1 MSSRFVAIVGFPAFT
16 AAIAPAQEPVARPV
30 TPDQPET
37 QRRIQGE
44 TEQIA
49 RRLGTMLRF
58 MAYHRL
64 DQGEEQKLLTDAAKT
79 LSGLTKNE
87 MNAVIAHLEASIQAP
102 DDKTASDEAK
112 KAYDRHRVVVK
123 DLKSLL
129 LKYDTIKTLD
139 QAAERLERGARDQNE
154 LRLEALA
161 LNQEM
166 KDYRRRGRGA

>member
-1 MSSRFVAIVGFPAFT
+1 
-16 AAIAPAQEPVARPV
+16 
-30 TPDQPET
+30 QPEA
-37 QRRIQGE
+37 QRRVQGE

-79 LSGLTKNE
+79 LNGLTKNE
-87 MNAVIAHLEASIQAP
+87 MTAVITHLEASIKAP
-102 DDKTASDEAK
+102 DDKTATEEAK
-112 KAYDRHRVVVK
+112 KAYERHRVVVK

-139 QAAERLERGARDQNE
+139 QAADRLERGARDQNE
-154 LRLEALA
+154 LRIEALA
-161 LNQEM
+161 LVQEL
-166 KDYRRRGRGA
+166 KDARRRGRGAVNPSNEQADNQ